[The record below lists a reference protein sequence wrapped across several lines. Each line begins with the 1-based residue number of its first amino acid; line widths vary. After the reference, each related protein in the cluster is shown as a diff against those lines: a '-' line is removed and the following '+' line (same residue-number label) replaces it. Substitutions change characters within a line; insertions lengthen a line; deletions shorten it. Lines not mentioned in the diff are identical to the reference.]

1 MGKRT
6 SKYYDYQLSKAWRSF
21 GDEVLA
27 LKLRCYQGQISSF
40 PMVTISSLTISRA
53 LLLMTSKADK
63 LPLEAKPVARDNNMI

>member
-1 MGKRT
+1 MGKRA

-27 LKLRCYQGQISSF
+27 LKLGCYQGQISSF
-40 PMVTISSLTISRA
+40 PMVTISSLTISSA

-63 LPLEAKPVARDNNMI
+63 LPLETKPVARDNMI